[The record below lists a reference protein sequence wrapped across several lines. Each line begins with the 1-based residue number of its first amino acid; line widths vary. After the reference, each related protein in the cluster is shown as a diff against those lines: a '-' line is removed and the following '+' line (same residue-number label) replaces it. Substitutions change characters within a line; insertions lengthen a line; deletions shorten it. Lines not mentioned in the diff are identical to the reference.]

1 MANKSFDFLLKDGNN
16 NDIKIT
22 HTFNKTVD
30 FEYDFSNEQVLTNK
44 HIKFLLQK
52 IDLENSKKLESL
64 ENDNSLFKLH
74 NDHIK
79 KKIDLFEEFTKYKKK
94 ILALPIKVN
103 IHEILKYEYIPRKRI
118 FNNNNNTNDSQRNEK
133 EGLLNPITYMN
144 SNYKK
149 DDNDNNQNNYNY
161 NNYNNYWR
169 KPYLERRKSFDSPNN
184 LSNNFYNNNNYYG
197 NYQNKRRITNNSL
210 NKYPRY
216 NNLRNTYY

>member
-64 ENDNSLFKLH
+64 ENDNSLFKIH
-74 NDHIK
+74 NDNIK
-79 KKIDLFEEFTKYKKK
+79 TNIDISEEFIKYKNK
-94 ILALPIKVN
+94 ILTLPTKVN

-118 FNNNNNTNDSQRNEK
+118 FNNNNNLNYNKRNEK
-133 EGLLNPITYMN
+133 EGFLNPIQYIN
-144 SNYKK
+144 NNYKK
-149 DDNDNNQNNYNY
+149 NNND
-161 NNYNNYWR
+161 
-169 KPYLERRKSFDSPNN
+169 KD
-184 LSNNFYNNNNYYG
+184 NNNN
-197 NYQNKRRITNNSL
+197 NINND
-210 NKYPRY
+210 NQ
-216 NNLRNTYY
+216 